1 MKLAALF
8 VTLLA
13 AGTVAANANP
23 TVERMFQTAN
33 AAAQSGQYDVAITT
47 YRHLLREVPTPRI
60 KLELARL
67 LLQTGEN
74 SEALALFREVQDAKD
89 TPQAV
94 RRNIL
99 PFMEAAELRTVRI
112 RYGIRAISE
121 SNPSRVSD
129 GATVFFNGVPYEYQP
144 EEEVK
149 TSFGLEPWL
158 SVERLWQ
165 NNLLTKLY
173 SSARIFDNDQLNS
186 GRFQFAVARQAESV
200 PGLFV
205 QVASDVEVRR
215 HNSYVM
221 PSLETWKHHKLTDTL
236 NVGVGGQLGYMAV
249 KDSDATGVYYRPYGY
264 VDWSITRSLRGFGRV
279 SLEHLNGRNDYYT
292 YVAPKVEVGLNF
304 RSAGFDITPMISLT
318 QTRYSEY
325 DPFWGVTRRDD
336 TYRAS
341 VSVSHDQFN
350 FKGFTPELTVFH
362 EQRDSNVAIYEYH
375 QTGAF
380 VSLKRAY

>member
-1 MKLAALF
+1 
-8 VTLLA
+8 
-13 AGTVAANANP
+13 
-23 TVERMFQTAN
+23 
-33 AAAQSGQYDVAITT
+33 
-47 YRHLLREVPTPRI
+47 EVPTPRI

-74 SEALALFREVQDAKD
+74 SEALALFREVHDAKD

-205 QVASDVEVRR
+205 QVASDVEDR
-215 HNSYVM
+215 
-221 PSLETWKHHKLTDTL
+221 K
-236 NVGVGGQLGYMAV
+236 
-249 KDSDATGVYYRPYGY
+249 
-264 VDWSITRSLRGFGRV
+264 
-279 SLEHLNGRNDYYT
+279 
-292 YVAPKVEVGLNF
+292 
-304 RSAGFDITPMISLT
+304 
-318 QTRYSEY
+318 
-325 DPFWGVTRRDD
+325 
-336 TYRAS
+336 S
-341 VSVSHDQFN
+341 VV
-350 FKGFTPELTVFH
+350 
-362 EQRDSNVAIYEYH
+362 
-375 QTGAF
+375 
-380 VSLKRAY
+380 